1 MSNIFV
7 APKIKVG
14 FQNRSDTF
22 TGQLAYI
29 IYYDEKGKIRKEKS
43 WEGWRD
49 KTIDPKEFENIPTEG
64 FTINKDIKRYSGEW
78 FSSTRTMIRVHDPRG
93 FEFEVTTENLI
104 GILMHT
110 DCLRRG
116 LIGQFVYA
124 WMGTEL
130 VLLPINSEEYKN
142 AVKYTSGLTKK
153 VSAKSLVPGI
163 SYKTKRE
170 GDVIYIGKM
179 NWYSYPKESRY
190 STDWDGKQRI
200 GVNVYVFTSNDGKT
214 FINKSSVSF
223 LAEPNTDVP
232 VTNYAELVDKFNKK
246 FYANKF
252 SKFELRLVN
261 FNPEETTDPYGR
273 LNLVRNSYWKETST
287 SNLFERVTID
297 AEFDIKYNPN
307 MRTSAGFRQIDSYS
321 VVGYRISDNS
331 YHGTNGVLNNTDK
344 IVKILSDRHNNATT
358 YHRLYHNVDR
368 RCLTISEM
376 QIIKFYD
383 LYVIFENGEERKI
396 DNLYDINEY

>member
-1 MSNIFV
+1 MSNVFV
-7 APKIKVG
+7 APKIRVG

-49 KTIDPKEFENIPTEG
+49 KDIDPKEFENVPTEG

-124 WMGTEL
+124 WCGTDL
-130 VLLPINSEEYKN
+130 VLLPTNSEEYNN
-142 AVKYTSGLTKK
+142 AVKYTSGLAKK

-170 GDVIYIGKM
+170 GDVIYIGRM
-179 NWYSYPKESRY
+179 NWYEYKDQGSYSFRGYGPRQELK
-190 STDWDGKQRI
+190 
-200 GVNVYVFTSNDGKT
+200 VHVFTDDDGKT
-214 FINKSSVSF
+214 FFKKTSADF
-223 LAEPNTDVP
+223 LSEPNSDTP
-232 VTNYAELVDKFNKK
+232 VSNYAELVDMFNKK
-246 FYANKF
+246 TYSHKF
-252 SKFELRLVN
+252 SRFEFRPVT
-261 FNPEETTDPYGR
+261 FNPETTIRQWYGPQLCRNLYWKTSSIPNTFIGVTFAAEVNIPIGSDGNRNYELGTVTGYSTEIDQYYDITGIVNGTTD
-273 LNLVRNSYWKETST
+273 
-287 SNLFERVTID
+287 
-297 AEFDIKYNPN
+297 
-307 MRTSAGFRQIDSYS
+307 
-321 VVGYRISDNS
+321 
-331 YHGTNGVLNNTDK
+331 
-344 IVKILSDRHNNATT
+344 IVKIPGKPRDYNYYTYRHNKLNYSLEDLNT
-358 YHRLYHNVDR
+358 HKL
-368 RCLTISEM
+368 
-376 QIIKFYD
+376 YD
-383 LYVIFENGEERKI
+383 LYVIYDNGTERQLESL
-396 DNLYDINEY
+396 DDLNEQ

>member
-7 APKIKVG
+7 APKIRVG

-49 KTIDPKEFENIPTEG
+49 KKIDPKEFENVPTEG

-116 LIGQFVYA
+116 LIGEFVYA

-130 VLLPINSEEYKN
+130 VLLPTNSEEYKN
-142 AVKYTSGLTKK
+142 AVKYTTGLSKK
-153 VSAKSLVPGI
+153 VSAKELVPGI

-170 GDVIYIGKM
+170 GNVIYIGRM
-179 NWYSYPKESRY
+179 NWYSYKDESWY
-190 STDWDGKQRI
+190 SCYWDGPRKEQK
-200 GVNVYVFTSNDGKT
+200 VHVFTNDDGKSFFKKT
-214 FINKSSVSF
+214 SADF
-223 LAEPNTDVP
+223 LAEPNSDTP
-232 VTNYAELVDKFNKK
+232 VSNYAALVDKYNKK
-246 FYANKF
+246 LY
-252 SKFELRLVN
+252 SKKILRYEFRPVT
-261 FNPEETTDPYGR
+261 FDPSTIKESYYGR
-273 LNLVRNSYWKETST
+273 ALCKTGYWIPSSKREKLFVQLGVHANVETP
-287 SNLFERVTID
+287 F
-297 AEFDIKYNPN
+297 
-307 MRTSAGFRQIDSYS
+307 
-321 VVGYRISDNS
+321 
-331 YHGTNGVLNNTDK
+331 
-344 IVKILSDRHNNATT
+344 NATT
-358 YHRLYHNVDR
+358 GRRDPDNAAVTGYILDTEDVYNGYSGIVEGTTEFVKVESDRSRGYYHYTDR
-368 RCLTISEM
+368 KLAVALDGM
-376 QIIKFYD
+376 GQYKLHD
-383 LYVIFENGEERKI
+383 LYAIFENGKEKKI
-396 DNLYDINEY
+396 DKLDELSEK